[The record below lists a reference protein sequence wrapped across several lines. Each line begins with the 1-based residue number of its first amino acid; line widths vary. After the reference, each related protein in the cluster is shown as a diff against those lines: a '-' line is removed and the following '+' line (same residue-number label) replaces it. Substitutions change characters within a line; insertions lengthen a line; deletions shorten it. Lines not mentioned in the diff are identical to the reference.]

1 MRTTITLDDDLAD
14 ALKALAH
21 ERRQPFKAVV
31 NDAIRVG
38 LKRDKPERKQFRT
51 EGRPLQLNPGFDLHK
66 ASGLAD
72 ALEDEQIVAR
82 LRSR

>member
-1 MRTTITLDDDLAD
+1 VRTTLTLDDDLAD

-31 NDAIRVG
+31 NDAIRTG
-38 LKRDKPERKQFRT
+38 LKRDKPERKPFRT
-51 EGRPLQLNPGFDLHK
+51 DGRPLQLNPGLNLHK

-72 ALEDEQIVAR
+72 ALEDEQIVAK